1 MAQLRCDRLLDN
13 VLAGLGERGDV
24 LWQLASTGDLE
35 GLRAAAHRVEDWSR
49 YAQHRA
55 RAFALAL
62 EGLGTAALDELN
74 WGWDGA
80 WPPVSVYAT
89 DAAQIHFLAGD
100 PDRALATLAL
110 GVRGAQRLPVGARVL
125 LAGCVRARR
134 SLWRTAVRI
143 AASAGTNRDQARA
156 LAAVVIAALGRS
168 R

>member
-1 MAQLRCDRLLDN
+1 MLGEDVVPGKRGSRYVDAWPGDERRGKDTAQPLMAQPRCDRLLDN

-24 LWQLASTGDLE
+24 LWQLASTGDLV

-49 YAQHRA
+49 YAKHRA

-62 EGLGTAALDELN
+62 EGLDTAALDELN
-74 WGWDGA
+74 RGWDGA

-110 GVRGAQRLPVGARVL
+110 GVRGARRLPVGARVL
-125 LAGCVRARR
+125 LAGCV
-134 SLWRTAVRI
+134 
-143 AASAGTNRDQARA
+143 
-156 LAAVVIAALGRS
+156 
-168 R
+168 